1 MTVPKPHGGPTAAK
15 DRDWNW
21 SANQPDE
28 FDKLLD
34 HGGWKTAA
42 AAHAWYD
49 DSDGDPPE
57 RKGDYK
63 LPHHEIIGGEPKVVW
78 HGVTHAMNALLGGR
92 GGVDLPKSDR
102 KAVYEHLAR
111 HYRQFDEDPPDYH

>member
-1 MTVPKPHGGPTAAK
+1 MTVPKPHGGATAPK

-21 SANQPDE
+21 SSDQPE
-28 FDKLLD
+28 AFDKLLD
-34 HGGWKTAA
+34 HGGWKAAA

-63 LPHHEIIGGEPKVVW
+63 LPHHEVIGGEPKVVW
-78 HGVTHAMNALLGGR
+78 HGVSHAMNILLGGR
-92 GGVDLPKSDR
+92 GGVNIPDGDR
-102 KAVYEHLAR
+102 KAVYQHLAK
-111 HYRQFDEDPPDYH
+111 HYEQFGEDPPEFH